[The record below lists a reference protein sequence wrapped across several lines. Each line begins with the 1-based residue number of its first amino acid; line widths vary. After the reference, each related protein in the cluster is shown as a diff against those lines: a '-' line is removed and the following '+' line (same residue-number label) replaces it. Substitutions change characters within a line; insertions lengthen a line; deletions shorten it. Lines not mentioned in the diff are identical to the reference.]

1 MNKGQIRSHFK
12 ALLNRSD
19 CSDAL
24 ADTFIDQAL
33 TRIQRVLRIPSMEKQ
48 QSYSITSGAPLTQV
62 VIPSNLLEIIDL
74 QYDGVSLLRVPLHE
88 MAAALKTG
96 ATGSPQYFSREREVI
111 KVSPNPTSGVIYLN
125 YYGEFDELT
134 NDTSTNVITNI
145 ASDLL
150 TYTALSYASDYFL
163 DERGPLF
170 DTKSGQF
177 LAELQDQANSAET
190 SGMAQVMRP
199 TSTYTD

>member
-1 MNKGQIRSHFK
+1 MT
-12 ALLNRSD
+12 D
-19 CSDAL
+19 
-24 ADTFIDQAL
+24 
-33 TRIQRVLRIPSMEKQ
+33 
-48 QSYSITSGAPLTQV
+48 
-62 VIPSNLLEIIDL
+62 
-74 QYDGVSLLRVPLHE
+74 
-88 MAAALKTG
+88 
-96 ATGSPQYFSREREVI
+96 
-111 KVSPNPTSGVIYLN
+111 
-125 YYGEFDELT
+125 
-134 NDTSTNVITNI
+134 DTSTNVITNI

-177 LAELQDQANSAET
+177 LLELQDQANSAET

>member
-1 MNKGQIRSHFK
+1 MNKGQIRAHFI

-48 QSYSITSGAPLTQV
+48 QSYSITSGAPLSQV
-62 VIPSNLLEIIDL
+62 VIPSNLIEIIDL

-88 MAAALKTG
+88 MAAAQQTG
-96 ATGSPQYFSREREVI
+96 IVGSPNYFSREREVI
-111 KVSPNPTSGVIYLN
+111 KVTPMPSSGTIYLN
-125 YYGEFDELT
+125 YYGEFDALT
-134 NDTSTNVITNI
+134 SDTSSNVITNI

-150 TYTALSYASDYFL
+150 TYTALAYAADYFL
-163 DERGPLF
+163 DERGTLF
-170 DTKSGQF
+170 EAKSSQF
-177 LAELQDQANSAET
+177 LAEIQDQADSAET

-199 TSTYTD
+199 TVKFID

>member
-19 CSDAL
+19 CTDAL
-24 ADTFIDQAL
+24 ADTFIDQAIN
-33 TRIQRVLRIPSMEKQ
+33 RIERVLRIPPMERQ
-48 QSYSITSGAPLTQV
+48 QSYAVSSGVPMTFIL
-62 VIPSNLLEIIDL
+62 IPSDLLETIDI
-74 QYDGVSLLRVPLHE
+74 QYGGVSLLRLPLHE
-88 MAAALKTG
+88 MAAAQDTG
-96 ATGSPQYFSREREVI
+96 EVGNPLYFSRERGII
-111 KVSPNPTSGVIYLN
+111 KISPHPTSGTVFLN
-125 YYGEFDELT
+125 YYGSFPPLT
-134 NDTSTNVITNI
+134 DDTSTNILTQI

-170 DTKSGQF
+170 DAKSGQF
-177 LAELQDQANSAET
+177 LLEIQDQANSAES

>member
-24 ADTFIDQAL
+24 ADTFIDQAI
-33 TRIQRVLRIPSMEKQ
+33 TRIERVLRIPSMERQ
-48 QSYSITSGAPLTQV
+48 QAYTVSSGSPMTFIL
-62 VIPSNLLEIIDL
+62 IPSDLLATIDI
-74 QYDGVSLLRVPLHE
+74 QYDGISLLRLPLNE
-88 MAAALKTG
+88 MAAAQDTG
-96 ATGSPQYFSREREVI
+96 EIGSPLYFSRERGII
-111 KVSPNPTSGVIYLN
+111 KISPNPSSGTVFLN
-125 YYGEFDELT
+125 YYGSFPELT
-134 NDTSTNVITNI
+134 SDTSTNTLTEI

-150 TYTALSYASDYFL
+150 TYTALGYASDYFL

-170 DTKSGQF
+170 EAKSGQF

-190 SGMAQVMRP
+190 SGMSQVMRP

>member
-24 ADTFIDQAL
+24 ADTFIDQAIN
-33 TRIQRVLRIPSMEKQ
+33 RIERVLRIPPMERQ
-48 QSYSITSGAPLTQV
+48 QSYAVSSGVPMTFIL
-62 VIPSNLLEIIDL
+62 IPSDLLETIDI
-74 QYDGVSLLRVPLHE
+74 QYGGVSLLRLPLHE
-88 MAAALKTG
+88 MAAAQDTG
-96 ATGSPQYFSREREVI
+96 EVGSPLHFSRERGII
-111 KVSPNPTSGVIYLN
+111 KISPHPTSGTVFLN
-125 YYGEFDELT
+125 YYGSFPPLT
-134 NDTSTNVITNI
+134 ADTSTNTLTEV

-177 LAELQDQANSAET
+177 LLELQDQANSAET
-190 SGMAQVMRP
+190 SGMSQVMRP